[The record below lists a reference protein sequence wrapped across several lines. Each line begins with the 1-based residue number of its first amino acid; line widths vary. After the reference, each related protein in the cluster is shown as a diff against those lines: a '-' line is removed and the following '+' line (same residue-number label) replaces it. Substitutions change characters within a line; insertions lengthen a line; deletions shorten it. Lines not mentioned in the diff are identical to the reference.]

1 MATSLLILL
10 VEDNPHNRLLYSMAL
25 QEHGHRVIE
34 APSGEKALL
43 IGSLQQ
49 PDLILLD
56 IGLPG
61 VSGLN
66 VATELRAQPG
76 LRQAPI
82 IAVTAQR
89 LQDAEMQEA
98 GIDDVIYKP
107 VNPFELAARIGDWW
121 DEWHRSSR
129 PDR

>member
-1 MATSLLILL
+1 MKKGLLILL

-25 QEHGHRVIE
+25 QEHGHSVIE

-43 IGSLQQ
+43 VGTLHQ

-61 VSGLN
+61 VSGLS
-66 VATELRAQPG
+66 VATQLRAQPG

-89 LQDAEMQEA
+89 LQDAEMAEA

-107 VNPFELAARIGDWW
+107 VNPFDLAARIGDWW
-121 DEWHRSSR
+121 EEWHRR
-129 PDR
+129 EE